1 MLAWWLVGL
10 LARNKPENQLTG
22 KLRGMDMVTKLD
34 EELKEILIN
43 EGIVTPE
50 QLVGAEEAQ
59 RKSGKSL
66 AQILMDMKL
75 INEVTLTSVLAKR
88 KGLSFVDL
96 EDYEV
101 NASAVA
107 IISEEVARRYLVFP
121 IDFEGDRLVVAMAN
135 PDDIVAIDDLR
146 IVTGYDIKPVVSTE
160 SDILSAINHYYRM
173 GEALGREIEGIMEI
187 EEEIPVEKIHEIA
200 EEVPIVKLVNLVITR
215 AIHDRASDIHIEPQE
230 KDLRVRYRIDGVLH
244 EVMRSPKRI
253 QPALTSRFKIM
264 AGMDIAE
271 CRKPQDGHC
280 GLTVGGKAYDFRVAT
295 LPTVHG
301 ERVVLRI
308 LEKESILMDLNDLG
322 FLPESLEK
330 FKSSFTKPYGT
341 ILVTGPTGSG
351 KSTTLYAVLNVLNI
365 PEKNIVTIEDPVE
378 YRLHGI
384 NQIQINPKAGL
395 TFARGLRS
403 ILRSSPDIIMVGE
416 IRDRETAQIAIEAAL
431 TGHLVL
437 STLHTND
444 APGAI
449 TRLTEMGIPPFL
461 VSSAVDCVQA
471 QRLARRLCKG
481 CKESYNPST
490 KALEEIGFPLEGD
503 DILTLYR
510 PKGCSKCNDTGYKG
524 RIGIYEIMLM
534 SETIKRLT
542 VEKATAEEIKE
553 VAIAQGM
560 KTLRQDGFEKVRLG
574 ITSIEEIMRVIV

>member
-1 MLAWWLVGL
+1 
-10 LARNKPENQLTG
+10 
-22 KLRGMDMVTKLD
+22 MVTKLD

-50 QLVGAEEAQ
+50 QLARAEEV
-59 RKSGKSL
+59 RKETGKSL
-66 AQILMDMKL
+66 AQTLVDMKL
-75 INEVTLTSVLAKR
+75 ISEATLTSVLAKR
-88 KGLSFVDL
+88 KGLPFVDL
-96 EDYEV
+96 GECKI

-107 IISEEVARRYLVFP
+107 IISEEIARRYLVFP
-121 IDFEGDRLVVAMAN
+121 IDFEGDRLVVAMADPAN
-135 PDDIVAIDDLR
+135 VFAIDDLR

-244 EVMRSPKRI
+244 EVMRSPRRI
-253 QPALTSRFKIM
+253 QPALTSRIKIM

-322 FLPESLEK
+322 FLPESLKK

-403 ILRSSPDIIMVGE
+403 ILRSSPDIIMIGE

-490 KALEEIGFPLEGD
+490 KALKEIGFPLEGD
-503 DILTLYR
+503 DIATLYR

-553 VAIAQGM
+553 VAIAEGM
-560 KTLRQDGFEKVRLG
+560 RTLRQDGFEKVRLG

>member
-1 MLAWWLVGL
+1 LLAWWLVGL

-121 IDFEGDRLVVAMAN
+121 IDFEGDRLVVAMADPAN
-135 PDDIVAIDDLR
+135 VFAIDDLR